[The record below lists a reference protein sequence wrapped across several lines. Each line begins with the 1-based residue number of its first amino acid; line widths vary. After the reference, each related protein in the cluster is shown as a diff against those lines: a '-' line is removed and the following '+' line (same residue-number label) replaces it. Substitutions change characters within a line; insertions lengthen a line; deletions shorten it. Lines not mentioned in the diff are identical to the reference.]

1 MMETRDT
8 SLKHAEPRLTIL
20 MDVPSPYRTHF
31 FNSLTGCLAEH
42 DLEFEV
48 LFMAETVPIRHWN
61 LDKSKLKFKYA
72 VCRGFHFHF
81 GQTSFHLNLGIV
93 WSILRSPP
101 KWLLVGGSWN
111 IPTVILCLLTQHIFR
126 GRGQTIMWSE
136 ANFRSSSKG
145 NFLVNR
151 IRKWLLSGVDA
162 FAVPGE
168 VAAQTIFDHW
178 HIPHKPI
185 LHLPNLVDEML
196 FKEKVSSLRIIK
208 DELRKGLGFSSEDL
222 LFLWPARLHENT
234 KGLLN
239 FLSAIAD
246 SFTEN
251 VKIMIA
257 GEGEDRRRIE
267 CWIKEASLC
276 KNITLLG
283 QKSEQDMLS
292 LYAIA
297 DGFLLPSLKDPNP
310 LSVIEALW
318 AGLPILISINCGNY
332 IEAVDEEINGWVIDP
347 ADKNAMR
354 TAFEKLINLTLDE
367 RKLFG
372 LRSIQIAEL
381 QFATQVNVQR
391 FLNELRNEFDL
402 GNR

>member
-1 MMETRDT
+1 MKTREV
-8 SLKHAEPRLTIL
+8 SLKNSVPRLTIL

-31 FNSLTGCLAEH
+31 FNFLTKSLAEH
-42 DLEFEV
+42 DLGLEV
-48 LFMAETVPIRHWN
+48 LFMAETVPIRHWGM
-61 LDKSKLKFKYA
+61 DKSKLKFKY
-72 VCRGFHFHF
+72 VVFGGFHFQV
-81 GQTSFHLNLGIV
+81 GQSSFHLNLGIV

-111 IPTVILCLLTQHIFR
+111 IPTVILCLLTRRLVR
-126 GRGQTIMWSE
+126 GRGPTIMWSE
-136 ANFRSSSKG
+136 ANFRSSSKR

-151 IRKWLLSGVDA
+151 IRWWLLSEVDA

-168 VAAQTIFDHW
+168 IAAQTIFDHW
-178 HIPHKPI
+178 HIPRKPI
-185 LHLPNLVDEML
+185 LHLPNLVDEIL
-196 FKEKVSSLRIIK
+196 FKEKVSALRLIK
-208 DELRKGLGFSSEDL
+208 GELRKEMGFSNKDL
-222 LFLWPARLHENT
+222 LFLWPARLHEKT

-239 FLSAIAD
+239 FLSAIAE
-246 SFTEN
+246 SVNEN
-251 VKIMIA
+251 IKIMIA
-257 GEGEDRRRIE
+257 GEGDDRRQIE
-267 CWIKEASLC
+267 SWIKEASLC

-332 IEAVDEEINGWVIDP
+332 IEAVEEEINGWAIDP
-347 ADKNAMR
+347 ANRNAMR
-354 TAFEKLINLTLDE
+354 TAFEKLINLTSDE

-372 LRSIQIAEL
+372 IRSTQIAEL
-381 QFATQVNVQR
+381 QFATQINVQR
-391 FLNELRNEFDL
+391 FVNELRNKFDH
-402 GNR
+402 GNQ

>member
-1 MMETRDT
+1 MMKARGI
-8 SLKHAEPRLTIL
+8 SLKHGLPRLTIL

-31 FNSLTGCLAEH
+31 FNFLAICLAEQ
-42 DLEFEV
+42 DLDLEV
-48 LFMAETVPIRHWN
+48 LFMAETVPIRHWA
-61 LDKSKLKFKYA
+61 LDKSTLKYKY
-72 VCRGFHFHF
+72 VICRGFHFHVS
-81 GQTSFHLNLGIV
+81 QSSFHLNLGIV
-93 WSILRSPP
+93 LSILRSPP

-111 IPTVILCLLTQHIFR
+111 IPTVILCLLTRRLFR
-126 GRGQTIMWSE
+126 GRSQTIMWSE
-136 ANFRSSSKG
+136 ANFRSSSQG
-145 NFLVNR
+145 NILINSL
-151 IRKWLLSGVDA
+151 RKWILSGVDA

-168 VAAQTIFDHW
+168 VAIQTIFDHW
-178 HIPHKPI
+178 CIARKPI

-196 FKEKVSSLRIIK
+196 FKEKVSALRVIK
-208 DELRKGLGFSSEDL
+208 GELRKEMGFSIKDL
-222 LFLWPARLHENT
+222 IFLWPARLHEKT

-239 FLSAIAD
+239 FLSAIAALVN
-246 SFTEN
+246 EN

-257 GEGEDRRRIE
+257 GEGEDRHLIE
-267 CWIKEASLC
+267 SWINESSLC
-276 KNITLLG
+276 NNITLLG
-283 QKSEQDMLS
+283 QKNEEDMVS

-332 IEAVDEEINGWVIDP
+332 LEAVDEEINGWVIDP
-347 ADKNAMR
+347 ANRNAMR
-354 TAFEKLINLTLDE
+354 TAFEKLINLTSDE

-372 LRSIQIAEL
+372 IRSTQIAEL

-391 FLNELRNEFDL
+391 FVNELRNEFDL

>member
-1 MMETRDT
+1 MKASGM
-8 SLKHAEPRLTIL
+8 SLKHSLPKLTIL

-31 FNSLTGCLAEH
+31 FNFLAAYLAEQ
-42 DLEFEV
+42 DLELEV
-48 LFMAETVPIRHWN
+48 LFMAETVPIRHWA
-61 LDKSKLKFKYA
+61 LDKSKLKYKY
-72 VCRGFHFHF
+72 VICRGFHFHVS
-81 GQTSFHLNLGIV
+81 QSSFHLNFGIV
-93 WSILRSPP
+93 LSILRSPP

-111 IPTVILCLLTQHIFR
+111 IPTVILCLLTRRLFR
-126 GRGQTIMWSE
+126 GKSKTIMWSE
-136 ANFRSSSKG
+136 ANFRSSSQGKLLI
-145 NFLVNR
+145 NSL
-151 IRKWLLSGVDA
+151 RKWILSGIDA

-168 VAAQTIFDHW
+168 VATQTIFDHW
-178 HIPHKPI
+178 GIARKPI

-196 FKEKVSSLRIIK
+196 FKEKVSALRVIK
-208 DELRKGLGFSSEDL
+208 AELRKEMGFSPKDL
-222 LFLWPARLHENT
+222 IFLWPARLHEKT

-239 FLSAIAD
+239 FLSVIAALVN
-246 SFTEN
+246 EN

-257 GEGEDRRRIE
+257 GEGEDRHLIE
-267 CWIKEASLC
+267 SWIKVSSLC
-276 KNITLLG
+276 NNITLLG
-283 QKSEQDMLS
+283 QKNEDDMVS

-332 IEAVDEEINGWVIDP
+332 LEAVDEEINGWVIDP
-347 ADKNAMR
+347 ADKYAMR
-354 TAFEKLINLTLDE
+354 TAFEKLINLTSDE

-372 LRSIQIAEL
+372 IRSTQIAEI

-391 FLNELRNEFDL
+391 FVNELRSEFDL

>member
-1 MMETRDT
+1 MKTREI
-8 SLKHAEPRLTIL
+8 SQKHSVPRLTIL

-31 FNSLTGCLAEH
+31 FNFLTKYLAEQG
-42 DLEFEV
+42 LEFEV
-48 LFMAETVPIRHWN
+48 LFMAETVPIRHWG
-61 LDKSKLKFKYA
+61 LDKSKLKFKYV
-72 VCRGFHFHF
+72 VCSGFHFHV
-81 GQTSFHLNLGIV
+81 GQSSFHLNLGIV

-111 IPTVILCLLTQHIFR
+111 IPTVILCLLTR
-126 GRGQTIMWSE
+126 RLVREKSPTIMWSE

-151 IRKWLLSGVDA
+151 IRRWLLSGVDA

-178 HIPHKPI
+178 YIPHKPI
-185 LHLPNLVDEML
+185 LHLPNLVDEIL
-196 FKEKVSSLRIIK
+196 FKEKVSALRIIK
-208 DELRKGLGFSSEDL
+208 GELRKEMGFSNKDL
-222 LFLWPARLHENT
+222 LFLWPARLHEKT

-239 FLSAIAD
+239 FLSAIAE
-246 SFTEN
+246 SVTEN

-257 GEGEDRRRIE
+257 GEGEDRRQIE
-267 CWIKEASLC
+267 SWIKETSLC

-283 QKSEQDMLS
+283 QRSEQDMLS
-292 LYAIA
+292 LYATA

-332 IEAVDEEINGWVIDP
+332 LEAVDEEINGWVIDP
-347 ADKNAMR
+347 ANRNAMR
-354 TAFEKLINLTLDE
+354 TAFEKLINLTSDE

-372 LRSIQIAEL
+372 IRSTQIAEL

-391 FLNELRNEFDL
+391 FVNELRNGFDH

>member
-1 MMETRDT
+1 MKTREI
-8 SLKHAEPRLTIL
+8 SLKDSVSRLTIL

-31 FNSLTGCLAEH
+31 FNFLTKCLAEQG
-42 DLEFEV
+42 LELEV
-48 LFMAETVPIRHWN
+48 LFMADTVPIRHWG

-72 VCRGFHFHF
+72 VCGGFHCHV
-81 GQTSFHLNLGIV
+81 GQNSFHLNLGIV

-111 IPTVILCLLTQHIFR
+111 IPTVILCLLTRRLFR
-126 GRGQTIMWSE
+126 GKGPTIMWSE

-145 NFLVNR
+145 NLLVNR
-151 IRKWLLSGVDA
+151 IRRWLLSGVDA

-178 HIPHKPI
+178 QIPHKPI

-196 FKEKVSSLRIIK
+196 FKEKVSALRIIK
-208 DELRKGLGFSSEDL
+208 GELRKEMGFSNKDL
-222 LFLWPARLHENT
+222 LFLWPARLHEKT

-239 FLSAIAD
+239 FLSAIAELV
-246 SFTEN
+246 TEN
-251 VKIMIA
+251 VKILIA
-257 GEGEDRRRIE
+257 GEGEDRRQIE
-267 CWIKEASLC
+267 SLIKEASLC
-276 KNITLLG
+276 KNIMLLG

-292 LYAIA
+292 LYAVA

-332 IEAVDEEINGWVIDP
+332 LEAVDEEINGWVIDP
-347 ADKNAMR
+347 ANRNAMR
-354 TAFEKLINLTLDE
+354 TVFEKLINLTSDE

-372 LRSIQIAEL
+372 MRSTQIAEL

-391 FLNELRNEFDL
+391 FVNELRNGFDH